1 MSPGAATAAQ
11 LDEVASRIS
20 RWAERQLEAGT
31 TLVALD
37 HDPEARRWYARM
49 RGEEKAVITVWLTLR
64 ERSLHHETQVMPAPE
79 ENVEACYEYLLRRNA
94 SLIGTRFALGAED
107 AVYLVGQVP
116 VAEVTEAELDLIV
129 GAAYAYTEE
138 CFPTAMSIGYASRFR
153 RPRRA

>member
-1 MSPGAATAAQ
+1 MGRGAATPAELA
-11 LDEVASRIS
+11 EVAARIS
-20 RWAERQLEAGT
+20 RWAEQQLAAGT
-31 TLVALD
+31 MLVAVD

-94 SLIGTRFALGAED
+94 SLIGARFALGAED
-107 AVYLVGQVP
+107 AVYLVGQIP
-116 VAEVTEAELDLIV
+116 VADVTESELDLIV

-153 RPRRA
+153 RPRRG

>member
-1 MSPGAATAAQ
+1 MSRGAASAAE
-11 LDEVASRIS
+11 LDDVAARIS

-31 TLVALD
+31 MLVAVD
-37 HDPEARRWYARM
+37 HDPEDRRWYARM

-79 ENVEACYEYLLRRNA
+79 ENVAACYEYLLRRNA
-94 SLIGTRFALGAED
+94 SLVGAHFALGAED
-107 AVYLVGQVP
+107 AVYLVGQTP

-153 RPRRA
+153 RPRRG

>member
-1 MSPGAATAAQ
+1 MGGGAASAAE
-11 LDEVASRIS
+11 LDDVAARIS

-31 TLVALD
+31 MLVAVD
-37 HDPEARRWYARM
+37 HDPDARRWYARM

-79 ENVEACYEYLLRRNA
+79 ENVEACYEYLLRRNS
-94 SLIGTRFALGAED
+94 SLVGAHFALGAED
-107 AVYLVGQVP
+107 AVYLVGQTP

-138 CFPTAMSIGYASRFR
+138 CFPTAMSIGYASRFG
-153 RPRRA
+153 RPRRG

>member
-1 MSPGAATAAQ
+1 MGPGAASPAE
-11 LDEVASRIS
+11 LDEVAARIS
-20 RWAERQLEAGT
+20 RWAGRQLEAGT
-31 TLVALD
+31 MLVAVD

-107 AVYLVGQVP
+107 AVYLVGEVP
-116 VAEVTEAELDLIV
+116 VAEVTEADLDLIV

>member
-1 MSPGAATAAQ
+1 MGFGGATAAQ
-11 LDEVASRIS
+11 LDEVAALIS
-20 RWAERQLEAGT
+20 RWADRQLEAGT
-31 TLVALD
+31 MLVAVD

-79 ENVEACYEYLLRRNA
+79 EHVEACYEYLLRRNA

-153 RPRRA
+153 RLPRA

>member
-1 MSPGAATAAQ
+1 MGTGAASARELDDIAA
-11 LDEVASRIS
+11 RIS
-20 RWAERQLEAGT
+20 DWAERQLKADGM
-31 TLVALD
+31 LVAVD

-94 SLIGTRFALGAED
+94 SLIGARFALGAED
-107 AVYLVGQVP
+107 AVYLVGQTP
-116 VAEVTEAELDLIV
+116 VDAVSDAALDHIV
-129 GAAYAYTEE
+129 GSAYAYTEE

-153 RPRRA
+153 RPRRG

>member
-1 MSPGAATAAQ
+1 MSSGAASAAE
-11 LDEVASRIS
+11 LDDVAARIS

-31 TLVALD
+31 MLVAVD

-94 SLIGTRFALGAED
+94 SLIGANFALGAED
-107 AVYLVGQVP
+107 AVYLVGQTP

-153 RPRRA
+153 RPRRG